1 MPWVVKVKNT
11 YTPLTDAETKN
22 NAELMYAQIGS
33 RMTLKAICAI
43 MGNIQWESYFNPGQ
57 WQGSY
62 DVGDMNG
69 GYGLVMWTP
78 ASKIFNIVGYDG
90 AKQVEAILN
99 LTANDWIEKPGTPMS
114 WEEFKTSDGD
124 LDYLT
129 LVFLK
134 NYERAGDEHLPER
147 QQYARDWYTYF
158 YGKPPGPG
166 PGPGPEPGVRKKM
179 PIVFYLRRL

>member
-1 MPWVVKVKNT
+1 MPWVVKVKND
-11 YTPLTDAETKN
+11 YRHLSPEETTN
-22 NAELMYAQIGS
+22 NATLMYNQVGN
-33 RMTLKAICAI
+33 RMTLNAVCAV

-57 WQGSY
+57 WQGSF

-90 AKQVEAILN
+90 YKQVEAIMN
-99 LTANDWIEKPGTPMS
+99 LTANDWIPKPETPMS
-114 WEEFKTSDGD
+114 WEEFKESTGD

-129 LVFLK
+129 LTFLR
-134 NYERAGDEHLPER
+134 NYERAGDEHLAER
-147 QQYARDWYTYF
+147 QQYAREWYTYF

-166 PGPGPEPGVRKKM
+166 PGPGPGPTGSKKM
-179 PIVFYLRRL
+179 KLMYYLKKL